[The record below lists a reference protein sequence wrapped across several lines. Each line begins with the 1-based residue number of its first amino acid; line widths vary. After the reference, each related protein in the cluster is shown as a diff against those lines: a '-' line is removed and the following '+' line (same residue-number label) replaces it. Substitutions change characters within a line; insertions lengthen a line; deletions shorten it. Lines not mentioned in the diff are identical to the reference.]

1 MEILVRII
9 SSNYITF
16 RTPTILMRKL
26 GVKVQPVVD
35 RLYHNRSKV
44 DTHIDGYVTM

>member
-16 RTPTILMRKL
+16 RTPTILMCIL
-26 GVKVQPVVD
+26 GVMVLPVVD
-35 RLYHNRSKV
+35 GSYHNRSKV
-44 DTHIDGYVTM
+44 DTYIDGYVTM